1 MSPKAHW
8 YLFPREPDLRAA
20 LSQESTALL
29 HPYQLWRIHTPP
41 HANSALLLR
50 TEQPL
55 SSTPFA
61 TAVSVLPPTPAPNE
75 TLLTLTHTTPPS
87 PPQTVE
93 AALWRQGSCLLA
105 ALGMQEARST
115 DQLQTLAWILYDLP
129 AQMLQELVSD
139 HLALDNHDLRC
150 TYTPTQRAWLWSRR
164 AESFLTLK
172 YSARPNVRLYQSFQD
187 APQILTPL
195 GQRGPFAPSLPQG
208 EHLLVLEAD
217 GTTRSLQTSE
227 WWAASE
233 HLHIQDIPTPQPT
246 SAFDPPPPIRLA
258 LRYIHIEP
266 RDIPLLWLLEGEP
279 AHPAIESL
287 FFELGIEERRAVSL
301 AITHLPETTQPLFF
315 LRDDRPTPTSPLF
328 HADQAI
334 GFVPFLPQE
343 GFYIQ
348 HAFRLYPSLPPNVL
362 KNTFRL
368 HYGRY
373 TILQPKAHT
382 PQPRLL
388 CVPRESFQPIETY
401 LHYQIG
407 AHPEE
412 VRQLAQHTALD
423 ILFEPTFLPAPSA
436 TRPATATPPP
446 QPEAPPAPSR
456 AQASADLDPA
466 PLAPTRRSEQ
476 ENALQ
481 KLEQRLRERTRRGEH
496 PTTHEWI
503 ELARLYYREYIQK
516 QNQLALQEALK
527 AIDQVLYLDRCAP
540 DAVQLERAILEE
552 TLRTI
557 GLSFSEQM
565 RSLDAH
571 LQSKEPL
578 RMRLAF
584 RLRARLLLEQSDS
597 PEDQRIALRLHFY
610 RDFAAI
616 EDSLMI
622 REHYI
627 YAEGVALT
635 LQDDELYERARL
647 RYRQAL
653 QDQARLQHELPLV
666 LLP

>member
-1 MSPKAHW
+1 MSPKVHW

-20 LSQESTALL
+20 LSQESSALL

-41 HANSALLLR
+41 HATSALLLR
-50 TEQPL
+50 TTHPL
-55 SSTPFA
+55 SSPPFS
-61 TAVSVLPPTPAPNE
+61 TTVSVLPLTPAPDE
-75 TLLTLTHTTPPS
+75 TLLTITPHTPPS
-87 PPQTVE
+87 PPQMVE
-93 AALWRQGSCLLA
+93 AALWRQGTCLLA
-105 ALGMQEARST
+105 ALGTQEIRSSNP
-115 DQLQTLAWILYDLP
+115 LPTLAWVLFDLP
-129 AQMLQELVSD
+129 SQMLQELVSD
-139 HLALDNHDLRC
+139 HLALDNHDLQC

-164 AESFLTLK
+164 AESFLILK
-172 YSARPNVRLYQSFQD
+172 YSARPNIRIYQSFQD

-195 GQRGPFAPSLPQG
+195 GQRSPFAPTLPQG
-208 EHLLVLEAD
+208 EHLLVLDAD
-217 GTTRSLQTSE
+217 GSTRSLQTSE
-227 WWAASE
+227 WWAAAE
-233 HLHIQDIPTPQPT
+233 HLHIQDLPSPQPT
-246 SAFDPPPPIRLA
+246 PPLDPPPPIRIA
-258 LRYIHIEP
+258 FRYIHVEP
-266 RDIPLLWLLEGEP
+266 RDIPMLWLLEGDP
-279 AHPAIESL
+279 AHQAIESL
-287 FFELGIEERRAVSL
+287 FFELGIEERRALSL

-315 LRDDRPTPTSPLF
+315 LRDDRPAPTSPLF

-334 GFVPFLPQE
+334 GFVPFLPQD

-348 HAFRLYPSLPPNVL
+348 HTFRLYPSLPPNVL
-362 KNTFRL
+362 KNAFRL

-373 TILQPKAHT
+373 TLLQPKAHT

-388 CVPRESFQPIETY
+388 CVPRDSFHPIETY
-401 LHYQIG
+401 IHYQIG

-412 VRQLAQHTALD
+412 LRQLAQHAALD
-423 ILFEPTFLPAPSA
+423 ILFEPVSLPSTAA
-436 TRPATATPPP
+436 RPPTAAPPP
-446 QPEAPPAPSR
+446 PSEAPTAPFR
-456 AQASADLDPA
+456 AQTTTDIVEPT

-476 ENALQ
+476 DNALQ

-496 PTTHEWI
+496 PTSHEWI
-503 ELARLYYREYIQK
+503 ELARLYYQEYIRK

-540 DAVQLERAILEE
+540 DAVKLERAILEE

-584 RLRARLLLEQSDS
+584 RLRARLLLDQTEGS
-597 PEDQRIALRLHFY
+597 EDQRIALRLHFY

-616 EDSLMI
+616 EESLMI

-627 YAEGVALT
+627 YAEGVAQT

-653 QDQARLQHELPLV
+653 QDQAQLQHELPLV